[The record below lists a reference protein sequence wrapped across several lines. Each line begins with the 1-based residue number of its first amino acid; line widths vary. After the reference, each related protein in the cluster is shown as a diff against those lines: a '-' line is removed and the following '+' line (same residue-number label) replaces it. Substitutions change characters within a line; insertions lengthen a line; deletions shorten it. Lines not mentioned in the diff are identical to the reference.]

1 MNAARDL
8 LHERSY
14 ADVSVEDITSR
25 AGVSRAS
32 FWTYF
37 ASKQDVLRAL
47 GADTASMGDELAREF
62 RSIAAEASLD
72 QLSEWVSRY
81 LDFLDANG
89 AFISAAYQVS
99 RSDPE
104 LAQWLLT
111 SELDGAR
118 VVGAG
123 LVDLHG
129 GTTPD
134 VVDPTIEGLGVLCM
148 LELIWHRR
156 RVSKIPIDETRLAHS
171 LAHLIRAGRSS

>member
-1 MNAARDL
+1 MNAAHEL
-8 LHERSY
+8 LHERNY
-14 ADVSVEDITSR
+14 GDISVEDVTSR

-47 GADTASMGDELAREF
+47 GADTASAGDELAREF
-62 RSIAAEASLD
+62 RSLAPDASLD

-89 AFISAAYQVS
+89 AFISAAYQAS

-111 SELDGAR
+111 SELGSAR
-118 VVGAG
+118 LVGDG
-123 LVDLHG
+123 LVALHG
-129 GTTPD
+129 GSTPAG
-134 VVDPTIEGLGVLCM
+134 VDPTIEGLGVLCM
-148 LELIWHRR
+148 LELIWYRS
-156 RVSKIPIDETRLAHS
+156 RVSNVPIDEQRVARS
-171 LAHLIRAGRSS
+171 LAHLIRAGASA